1 MDRAGGCGLTTQHEA
16 KHYPLTT
23 IHYPLYTVLMKVAI
37 TGAAGLFG
45 HGLVTAFSIRHE
57 VIPLTRA
64 EADITDA
71 GATRAVLERIRP
83 DLVVHPAGI
92 PDIDLCETDPGN
104 ALRVNYQGTCNVAD
118 AARRVGAGLVHIS
131 TDAVFDGK
139 SVTPYVETDPTGPIT
154 VYGRTKLQAE
164 QAVKT
169 LERYWIFRVSVLFGP
184 GKTNFVEKGLR
195 KIAAGEEYKGASDQ
209 LGCATHT
216 VDAGLKIMEV
226 VEAGRCSLYHLANQ
240 GACTRF
246 ELARTAAEMAGL
258 DPAKVIGVPD
268 ALMQRRA
275 PRLKYSVMEMQAL
288 RRAGFAL
295 PRPWQEALADY
306 IHTVKL

>member
-1 MDRAGGCGLTTQHEA
+1 MR
-16 KHYPLTT
+16 
-23 IHYPLYTVLMKVAI
+23 VAI

-45 HGLVTAFSIRHE
+45 HGLVAAFSTRHE

-71 GATRAVLERIRP
+71 ESIRAALERIRP

-92 PDIDLCETDPGN
+92 PDIDLCEADP
-104 ALRVNYQGTCNVAD
+104 AKAFRVNYQGTCNVAV
-118 AARRVGAGLVHIS
+118 AARSLGAGLAHIS

-139 SVTPYVETDPTGPIT
+139 KVTPYVETDPTGPIT
-154 VYGRTKLQAE
+154 VYGQTKLQAE

-169 LERYWIFRVSVLFGP
+169 LEPYWIFRVSVLFGP
-184 GKTNFVEKGLR
+184 GKINFVEKGLR
-195 KIAAGEEYKGASDQ
+195 KVAAGEEYRVASDQ

-226 VEAGRCSLYHLANQ
+226 VEAGRYGLYHLANQ
-240 GACTRF
+240 GECTRF
-246 ELARTAAEMAGL
+246 ELARTAVELAGL
-258 DPAKVIGVPD
+258 DPARVIGVPD

-275 PRLKYSVMEMQAL
+275 PRLKYAVMEMGAL
-288 RRAGFAL
+288 RLAGIAL

-306 IHTVKL
+306 VSTTKS

>member
-1 MDRAGGCGLTTQHEA
+1 MR
-16 KHYPLTT
+16 
-23 IHYPLYTVLMKVAI
+23 VAI

-45 HGLVTAFSIRHE
+45 HGLVAAFSTRHE
-57 VIPLTRA
+57 VFPLTRA

-71 GATRAVLERIRP
+71 EAIRAVLERVRP

-92 PDIDLCETDPGN
+92 PDIDLCEADP
-104 ALRVNYQGTCNVAD
+104 AKAFRVNCQGTCNVAD
-118 AARRVGAGLVHIS
+118 AAQRVGASLAHIS

-139 SVTPYVETDPTGPIT
+139 KVTPYVETDPTGPIT

-169 LERYWIFRVSVLFGP
+169 LERHWIFRVSVLFGP

-195 KIAAGEEYKGASDQ
+195 KIAAGEEYKVASDQ

-226 VEAGRCSLYHLANQ
+226 AEAGRYGLYHLANQ

-246 ELARTAAEMAGL
+246 ELARTAAELAGFN
-258 DPAKVIGVPD
+258 PAKVIGVPD

-275 PRLKYSVMEMQAL
+275 PRLKYAVMEMEAL
-288 RRAGFAL
+288 RHAGIAL

-306 IHTVKL
+306 VRTVKL

>member
-1 MDRAGGCGLTTQHEA
+1 MR
-16 KHYPLTT
+16 
-23 IHYPLYTVLMKVAI
+23 VAI
-37 TGAAGLFG
+37 TGAPGLFG
-45 HGLVTAFSIRHE
+45 HGLVAAFSTRYE

-71 GATRAVLERIRP
+71 EAIRAALESIHP
-83 DLVVHPAGI
+83 DLVVHSAAI
-92 PDIDLCETDPGN
+92 PDLDLCDADPAR

-118 AARRVGAGLVHIS
+118 AAHRLGAGLVHIS
-131 TDAVFDGK
+131 TDAVFDGRK
-139 SVTPYVETDPTGPIT
+139 VTPYVETDPTAPIT

-169 LERYWIFRVSVLFGP
+169 LDRCWIFRVPVLFGP

-195 KIAAGEEYKGASDQ
+195 KLAAGEEYTVASDQ
-209 LGCATHT
+209 LGCTAHT

-226 VEAGRCSLYHLANQ
+226 TESGPCGLYHLANQ
-240 GACTRF
+240 GACTRYD
-246 ELARTAAEMAGL
+246 LARRAAELAGL

-275 PRLKYSVMEMQAL
+275 PRLKYSVLEMRAL
-288 RRAGFAL
+288 RDAGFAL
-295 PRPWQEALADY
+295 PRPWQEALAAY
-306 IHTVKL
+306 IHTLKL